1 MSYNLLLVDDDAAFR
16 FEFCD
21 CFDGYDITQAADG
34 ETALRIL
41 KKPNAID
48 LVLLDVE
55 MPGIKGNDVL
65 LEMKK
70 LKSDIKIVMLT
81 ANRSKDVV
89 IESLKNKADEYI
101 EKPMNVEVTRR
112 IIEKVLGEKES
123 KDIPD
128 TGNVKAKI
136 EKVKKFLERNFDKKV
151 SLKEASEY
159 VGLSAKYL
167 SRVFEDLAGTGFS
180 DFKSSV
186 KVKKARELLVQGF
199 NVNQISDRLAYA
211 NAESFIRTFKKV
223 TGFTPALFRD
233 RQIEKKVIHNVKK
246 KKK

>member
-16 FEFCD
+16 FEFCE

-34 ETALRIL
+34 EAALRIL

-48 LVLLDVE
+48 IVLLDVE

-65 LEMKK
+65 LEMKQ
-70 LKSDIKIVMLT
+70 LKPDVKVVMIT

-89 IESLKNKADEYI
+89 IESLKNRADEYI
-101 EKPMNVEVTRR
+101 EKPMNVEETRR
-112 IIEKVLGEKES
+112 IIVKMLGEKES
-123 KDIPD
+123 KGIPD
-128 TGNVKAKI
+128 TGNVQAKI
-136 EKVKKFLERNFDKKV
+136 DRVKVFLERNFDKKV

-167 SRVFEDLAGTGFS
+167 SRVFENLSGSGFA
-180 DFKSSV
+180 DFKSAI
-186 KVKKARELLVQGF
+186 KVEKARELLKQGF

-211 NAESFIRTFKKV
+211 NSESFIRTFKKV
-223 TGFTPALFRD
+223 TGLTPALFRD
-233 RQIEKKVIHNVKK
+233 RKTGKKVIHAAKK